1 MAYISLVTENF
12 YATPWLGTLPL
23 EVDVVKTYDLK
34 KYLPTDKKVS
44 EVLIYCF
51 FSSLPRT
58 TTGPVVRSVY
68 ELYTTSTDVL
78 GAPRYSQLMN
88 ATFNQ
93 PDTVINSAN
102 LWMPYTDGQLR
113 ARLPDK
119 WVSGPI
125 PKADADQL
133 RAHKFKNLDEA
144 MKAFAEDNNQ
154 TLFCDIFL
162 LGYRLAE

>member
-12 YATPWLGTLPL
+12 NATPWLGTLPL
-23 EVDVVKTYDLK
+23 DVDVVKTYDLK
-34 KYLPTDKKVS
+34 QYLPTDKKVS

-58 TTGPVVRSVY
+58 TRGAVVRSVY
-68 ELYTTSTDVL
+68 ELYTTTEGI

-102 LWMPYTDGQLR
+102 LWIPNTDGLLR
-113 ARLPDK
+113 ARLPAA
-119 WVSGPI
+119 WSSGKVPQ
-125 PKADADQL
+125 ADADQL
-133 RAHKFKNLDEA
+133 KAHKFKNLDEA
-144 MKAFAEDNNQ
+144 MKAYVQDNND

-162 LGYRLAE
+162 LGYRAEC